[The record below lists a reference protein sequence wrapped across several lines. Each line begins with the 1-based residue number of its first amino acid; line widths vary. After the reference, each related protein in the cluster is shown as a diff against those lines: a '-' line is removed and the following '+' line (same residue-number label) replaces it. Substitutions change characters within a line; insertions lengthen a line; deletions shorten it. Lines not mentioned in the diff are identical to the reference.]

1 MPTCATGQRAA
12 CMIGQQTSIPGF
24 ASKSNLMAQTYS
36 EWVLTLLSFPSCVH
50 THDPVRLL

>member
-1 MPTCATGQRAA
+1 
-12 CMIGQQTSIPGF
+12 MIGQQTSIPGF